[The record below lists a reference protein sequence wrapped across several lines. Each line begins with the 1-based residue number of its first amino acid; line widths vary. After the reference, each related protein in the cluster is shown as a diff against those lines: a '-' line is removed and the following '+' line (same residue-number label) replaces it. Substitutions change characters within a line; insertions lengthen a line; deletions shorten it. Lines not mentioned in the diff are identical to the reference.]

1 MMLLTTTNLARSLL
15 HSPTTTN
22 QNLQEIP
29 MKSLLKSLL
38 VAAVAAAFVITAPT
52 TVSAQD
58 KEKEKGKDK
67 APEKAGE
74 KAKGGGGFTG
84 KAVTVDKAAKTVK
97 LSGEKGRTIQITATT
112 KISKDGKPATL
123 DDLKDGDDVYGGIKP
138 GTDGKL
144 EATTL
149 TIGKPPAKK
158 KDEKKEDKK

>member
-1 MMLLTTTNLARSLL
+1 
-15 HSPTTTN
+15 
-22 QNLQEIP
+22 

-74 KAKGGGGFTG
+74 KAKGGGGFNG
-84 KAVTVDKAAKTVK
+84 KAVAVEAKTVK
-97 LSGEKGRTIQITATT
+97 LSGPTARVVQITATT

-123 DDLKDGDDVYGGIKP
+123 DDLKEGDDVYGGIKP

-144 EATTL
+144 EATSL

>member
-1 MMLLTTTNLARSLL
+1 MMLLTTANLAISLL
-15 HSPTTTN
+15 NSHSTTK
-22 QNLQEIP
+22 NLEEIR

-74 KAKGGGGFTG
+74 KAKGGGGFNG
-84 KAVTVDKAAKTVK
+84 KAVAVDKVAKTVK
-97 LSGEKGRTIQITATT
+97 LSGPTARVVQITTTT

-123 DDLKDGDDVYGGIKP
+123 DDLKEGDDVYGGIKP

-144 EATTL
+144 EATSL

>member
-1 MMLLTTTNLARSLL
+1 
-15 HSPTTTN
+15 
-22 QNLQEIP
+22 

-38 VAAVAAAFVITAPT
+38 VAAVAAAFVITVPT

-74 KAKGGGGFTG
+74 KAKGGGGGFNG
-84 KAVTVDKAAKTVK
+84 KAVAVDKVAKTVK
-97 LSGEKGRTIQITATT
+97 LSGPTARVVQITATT
-112 KISKDGKPATL
+112 KIAKDGKPATL
-123 DDLKDGDDVYGGIKP
+123 DDLKEGDDVFGGIK
-138 GTDGKL
+138 TSADGKL

-149 TIGKPPAKK
+149 NIGKPPAKK